1 VYVYMYKY
9 VYIQYNVCLRV
20 CLCMCVCVMRVR
32 ECIHAY
38 HILHSYI
45 YRASSI
51 VEEEEEEEEDSFSVH
66 IVPLV
71 SMAEDSFRVSRASQR
86 TPPLGRVT
94 AEDENRT
101 SVKRDLL

>member
-1 VYVYMYKY
+1 MYVYMYKY

-51 VEEEEEEEEDSFSVH
+51 VEEEEEEEEDSF
-66 IVPLV
+66 
-71 SMAEDSFRVSRASQR
+71 RVSRASQR